1 MCGPKKKSEE
11 LGTFY
16 DGKSL
21 TVQLDLCERSAGRQ
35 RERNFITV
43 LGTKNAGKN
52 EISEYLFFFF
62 IHILFINNTS
72 FTFVCVCVSVCG
84 FPLYKRL
91 QNEKRV

>member
-1 MCGPKKKSEE
+1 MQRKKKRGRGPEKKSEE

-21 TVQLDLCERSAGRQ
+21 TVKLDLCGRSAGRQ

-52 EISEYLFFFF
+52 EISEYLFFFHSYP
-62 IHILFINNTS
+62 I
-72 FTFVCVCVSVCG
+72 
-84 FPLYKRL
+84 Y
-91 QNEKRV
+91 